1 VHWLRIAF
9 AATATVTAVA
19 AVGASC
25 ALPGFNRV
33 GAGTGGGGG
42 ETVLREGGSDAPEAS
57 ASTGSCMHAVPP
69 DPPGVPPD
77 DGGFNDIILALHSID
92 LGETQYA
99 IGPSTITIGL
109 DLDDQ
114 CTCEGQGPTCIGP
127 NGNKDCDGVAGRDN
141 AAAGLFNLL
150 TLALGSNEFGSQY
163 FSDQMAGGRYT
174 LLLRIRGYNGTGN
187 DFNVEVDQYVSP
199 STTGNLIPNWDGQD
213 IWNISAACIDGGED
227 GSVDTPLYV
236 DPNAYVTNGVL
247 VANLP
252 AVALNL
258 GGESSVS
265 ITLTAGVIVASLVPQ
280 ASGQYAILQ
289 GTIAA
294 RWKSSDVFKS
304 VSSYRDNAG
313 NALCTNSAA
322 YDIGHTAICD
332 GLDILAEIAS
342 PAAMCDA
349 LSIGANFTAGAAM
362 LGPIVPYLSPDG
374 GCTPATDPANDS
386 CLTPMM
392 DGGTDG
398 SAEDAGNDGSTE
410 DGGKDGSAE
419 DAGKDGGH
427 DAG

>member
-25 ALPGFNRV
+25 ALSGFNRV

-42 ETVLREGGSDAPEAS
+42 EVVKEGGADAPGTS
-57 ASTGSCMHAVPP
+57 TSTGMCVHAVPP

-77 DGGFNDIILALHSID
+77 DGGCGDIVLALHTID

-99 IGPSTITIGL
+99 IGPRTITIGL

-114 CTCEGQGPTCIGP
+114 CTCEGQGPTCVGP
-127 NGNKDCDGVAGRDN
+127 NGAMNCDGVAGRDN

-150 TLALGSNEFGSQY
+150 TLALGASHFGSQY

-199 STTGNLIPNWDGQD
+199 STTGNIIPNWDGQD
-213 IWNISAACIDGGED
+213 VWNVSAACIDGGED

-236 DPNAYVTNGVL
+236 DPNAYVTDGVL

-252 AVALNL
+252 SAALNL

-265 ITLTAGVIVASLVPQ
+265 ITLTAGVVTGKLVPQ
-280 ASGQYAILQ
+280 DNGQYSILN
-289 GTIAA
+289 GTMAA

-304 VSSYRDNAG
+304 VSSYRDNSG
-313 NALCTNSAA
+313 HALCTCSAG
-322 YDIGHTAICD
+322 YDVGHTAICD
-332 GLDILAEIAS
+332 GLDILAEIKS

-362 LGPIVPYLSPDG
+362 LGPIVPYLTPDG
-374 GCTPATDPANDS
+374 GCTPDTDPANDS
-386 CLTPMM
+386 CMKPM
-392 DGGTDG
+392 
-398 SAEDAGNDGSTE
+398 ADA
-410 DGGKDGSAE
+410 GKDGSVE
-419 DAGKDGGH
+419 DAGKDGGK
-427 DAG
+427 DGG